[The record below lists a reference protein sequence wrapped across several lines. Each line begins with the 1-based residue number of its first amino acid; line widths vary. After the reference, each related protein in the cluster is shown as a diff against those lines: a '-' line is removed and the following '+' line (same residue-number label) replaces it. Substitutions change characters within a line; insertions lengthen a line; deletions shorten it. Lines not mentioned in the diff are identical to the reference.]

1 LLNFEVHNHQLCVGR
16 IEVLGV
22 ASSSLLQVGDTNQMA
37 LYSMFDTPPE
47 SVIVGPMA
55 PLPEPQE
62 ADSAVGETTVTDFI

>member
-1 LLNFEVHNHQLCVGR
+1 MLNFVVHNHQLCVGR

-22 ASSSLLQVGDTNQMA
+22 ASSSLLQVGDTNQMV

-55 PLPEPQE
+55 PLPEPE
-62 ADSAVGETTVTDFI
+62 GSADAIGETTVTDFL

>member
-1 LLNFEVHNHQLCVGR
+1 MLNFEVHNHQLCVGR

-22 ASSSLLQVGDTNQMA
+22 ASSSLLQVGDTNHMA

-55 PLPEPQE
+55 PLPEPE
-62 ADSAVGETTVTDFI
+62 GADSAVGETTVTDFI

>member
-1 LLNFEVHNHQLCVGR
+1 MNFEVHNHQLCVGR